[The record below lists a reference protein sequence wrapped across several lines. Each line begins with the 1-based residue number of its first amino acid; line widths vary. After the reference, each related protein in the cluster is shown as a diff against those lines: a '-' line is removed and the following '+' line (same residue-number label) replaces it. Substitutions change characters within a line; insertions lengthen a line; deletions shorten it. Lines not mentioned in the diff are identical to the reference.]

1 MNDQPIIASQN
12 KQPLL
17 MTYQELK
24 KTLVPFCKGKRP
36 LIDMINDIWNIS
48 TPTPNFKDNQLV
60 KIVFPKYF
68 EQFVRLC
75 LKENG

>member
-1 MNDQPIIASQN
+1 
-12 KQPLL
+12 

-24 KTLVPFCKGKRP
+24 KTLVPFCKGKKP
-36 LIDMINDIWNIS
+36 LLDMINDIWNIS